1 VEHGLV
7 GEPDVRVQADGKVW
21 LEIVE
26 KRRSPVLA
34 VLTGRLKTRGDRAL
48 LSRFAACFPR

>member
-1 VEHGLV
+1 
-7 GEPDVRVQADGKVW
+7 VQADGKVW

-26 KRRSPVLA
+26 KRRSPVMA